1 MTAYDKRIN
10 DWSSDVCSSD
20 LHQSGSCGRGTCYD
34 IRNNWPSGWIAIGI
48 CNHREDKGSEQEI
61 YHGAGCD
68 DNCAL
73 PTRKRFQCDLALFGA
88 FRIVIGEFDVSAD
101 KDGRQSPFCAAFIG
115 PARDLAA
122 KRSEEHT
129 SELQSLM
136 RISYAVFCLKKKKQY
151 NTLEKNDT

>member
-1 MTAYDKRIN
+1 MKAGNLISR
-10 DWSSDVCSSD
+10 
-20 LHQSGSCGRGTCYD
+20 HQSGSCGRGTCYD

-68 DNCAL
+68 DNCEL

-101 KDGRQSPFCAAFIG
+101 KDGR
-115 PARDLAA
+115 
-122 KRSEEHT
+122 SEEHT

-136 RISYAVFCLKKKKQY
+136 RISYAAFCLK
-151 NTLEKNDT
+151 NKN

>member
-1 MTAYDKRIN
+1 MRIS

-20 LHQSGSCGRGTCYD
+20 L
-34 IRNNWPSGWIAIGI
+34 
-48 CNHREDKGSEQEI
+48 
-61 YHGAGCD
+61 
-68 DNCAL
+68 CAL

-122 KRSEEHT
+122 KADGEVRADQSEPPRSLVVSIFVNGDDDRDHQDECKDRKRDIGHMVHLVGRSAALDARWRRQTASRRMSRSEENT
-129 SELQSLM
+129 SEIQSL
-136 RISYAVFCLKKKKQY
+136 I
-151 NTLEKNDT
+151 

>member
-1 MTAYDKRIN
+1 MRIS

-20 LHQSGSCGRGTCYD
+20 
-34 IRNNWPSGWIAIGI
+34 P
-48 CNHREDKGSEQEI
+48 REDKGSEQEI

-101 KDGRQSPFCAAFIG
+101 KDGRQSPFCAASIG
-115 PARDLAA
+115 P
-122 KRSEEHT
+122 RSEERRVGHEGCST
-129 SELQSLM
+129 GRSWWSP
-136 RISYAVFCLKKKKQY
+136 YY
-151 NTLEKNDT
+151 

>member
-1 MTAYDKRIN
+1 MS

-20 LHQSGSCGRGTCYD
+20 LLASGIAAKDFDFDSFVRLNHDVLTDVGRHDYSASIEAGNLISRHQSGSCGRGTCYD

-73 PTRKRFQCDLALFGA
+73 
-88 FRIVIGEFDVSAD
+88 
-101 KDGRQSPFCAAFIG
+101 
-115 PARDLAA
+115 
-122 KRSEEHT
+122 RSEEHT

-136 RISYAVFCLKKKKQY
+136 RISYAVFCL
-151 NTLEKNDT
+151 